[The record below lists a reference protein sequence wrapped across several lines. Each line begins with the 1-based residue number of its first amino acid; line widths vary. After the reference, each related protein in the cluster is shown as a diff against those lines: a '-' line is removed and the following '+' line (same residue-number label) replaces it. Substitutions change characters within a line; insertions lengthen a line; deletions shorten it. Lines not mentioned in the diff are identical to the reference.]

1 MTSLSLL
8 LWIASGIMLQLAIF
22 LGIGFWRHWLDYHA
36 LRDRAAELD
45 LPVMEI
51 ASNATATPMSATS
64 GAAVEKGGANV
75 KGNGI
80 AKGAMT
86 TIDHLLLGSPKQL

>member
-8 LWIASGIMLQLAIF
+8 LWIASGIVLQLAIF
-22 LGIGFWRHWLDYHA
+22 LGFWRHWLDYHA
-36 LRDRAAELD
+36 LRGRAAELD

-64 GAAVEKGGANV
+64 GAAVEKGGASM

-86 TIDHLLLGSPKQL
+86 TIDYLLLGSPKQL